1 MLWQGRRACYIPTLA
16 NKFAA
21 SSAFRVAAAQPS
33 LQLGFAG
40 YPLRTLLSSSL
51 LPALKQKKHPFLR
64 MSVFNF
70 MVGPERIELSRHCC
84 HQILSLARLPIPPQ
98 PHKNYTT
105 LIYHIFSSVKT
116 FFAFFINI
124 FALHLFVAVL
134 YSSPVDKKL
143 RLQWKI

>member
-1 MLWQGRRACYIPTLA
+1 MLYSYSYKQVCCEQCLSRRNGSTIAIARFCRLSASNSLI
-16 NKFAA
+16 KFA
-21 SSAFRVAAAQPS
+21 SS
-33 LQLGFAG
+33 GFK
-40 YPLRTLLSSSL
+40 T
-51 LPALKQKKHPFLR
+51 KKHPFFR
-64 MSVFNF
+64 MSVFSF

-134 YSSPVDKKL
+134 YSLPVDKKL